1 MKWRNKEKYKNSSE
15 IEKRDFLRMLIFI
28 IASNNTSNKIIII
41 KTKTKTLFI
50 LMKSS
55 YPTYHN
61 NQIEEENKITLWS
74 KNITHTH
81 TYVHMDILLLTVD
94 SASIAAPASISNL
107 TVSEWPLRAAHM
119 RAVKLFWWKY

>member
-15 IEKRDFLRMLIFI
+15 IEMRDFSRIFI
-28 IASNNTSNKIIII
+28 FILASNNTSNKIVII

-61 NQIEEENKITLWS
+61 NKI
-74 KNITHTH
+74 
-81 TYVHMDILLLTVD
+81 
-94 SASIAAPASISNL
+94 
-107 TVSEWPLRAAHM
+107 
-119 RAVKLFWWKY
+119 